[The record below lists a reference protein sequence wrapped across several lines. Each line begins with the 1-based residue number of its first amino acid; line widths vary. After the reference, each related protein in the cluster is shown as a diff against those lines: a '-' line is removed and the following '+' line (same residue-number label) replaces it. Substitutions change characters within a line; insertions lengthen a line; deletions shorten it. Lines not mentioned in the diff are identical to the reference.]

1 MNQHEV
7 RFSEKQDDVKLL
19 ILDDCKYLT
28 NGIFPGLDLQKEICA
43 VDSQKLGDTILLYD
57 SSGSKLVGLAICHY
71 GKGTETGSNSCYI
84 KFAAISTNSKSH
96 SNFIRLLNSR
106 INGLEK
112 GIFQITAGSNME
124 RYLVYKAMI
133 NHGFK
138 SEFQGVSMHKG
149 NKQGYNTLSLT

>member
-57 SSGSKLVGLAICHY
+57 SSGSKLSWTCD
-71 GKGTETGSNSCYI
+71 
-84 KFAAISTNSKSH
+84 
-96 SNFIRLLNSR
+96 
-106 INGLEK
+106 
-112 GIFQITAGSNME
+112 M
-124 RYLVYKAMI
+124 
-133 NHGFK
+133 
-138 SEFQGVSMHKG
+138 
-149 NKQGYNTLSLT
+149 SLR